1 MIYFERLVS
10 SVIFS
15 DVNSNSDKSGVI
27 TKLPTFSATNFCKIS
42 FTSVTSSS
50 NVLILLATFE
60 YNCEVAEVIVFAEKS
75 FDILSEILVV
85 FCVSCT
91 T

>member
-1 MIYFERLVS
+1 MIYFDRLVS

-15 DVNSNSDKSGVI
+15 EVNSNSDRSGAI
-27 TKLPTFSATNFCKIS
+27 TKFPTFSATNFCKIS

-50 NVLILLATFE
+50 NVSILFATFE

-85 FCVSCT
+85 FCASCT